1 MNLSIVPLV
10 MRVAEAGTGGAG
22 VEGIMVQIVTLILA
36 LCGLGLAGII
46 GFHGLRIAA
55 SHNFQ
60 GVAELMVAMA
70 VGGGLIFG
78 ARPLAAQV
86 TGSAA
91 GAVVQAL
98 GRAAP
103 WNEVAGD
110 LVGMVLLPAM
120 IAFVPAFRWYRAR
133 LHG

>member
-1 MNLSIVPLV
+1 MHSIALLV
-10 MRVAEAGTGGAG
+10 LRMAEAGTGGAG

-98 GRAAP
+98 GSAAP
-103 WNEVAGD
+103 LNEVAGD

-120 IAFVPAFRWYRAR
+120 IAFVPALRWYRAR